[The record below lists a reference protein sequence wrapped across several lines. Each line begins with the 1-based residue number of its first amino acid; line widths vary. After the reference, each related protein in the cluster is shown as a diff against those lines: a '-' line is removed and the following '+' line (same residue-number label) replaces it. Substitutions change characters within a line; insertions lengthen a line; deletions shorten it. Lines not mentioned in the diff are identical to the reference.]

1 VPIQHVRADHNSRV
15 LDSVEILAHE
25 IVDGVIVRTFHR
37 PDQYA
42 IDAFFG

>member
-1 VPIQHVRADHNSRV
+1 
-15 LDSVEILAHE
+15 LECVEILAHD
-25 IVDGVIVRTFHR
+25 IADGAIVRTYHR